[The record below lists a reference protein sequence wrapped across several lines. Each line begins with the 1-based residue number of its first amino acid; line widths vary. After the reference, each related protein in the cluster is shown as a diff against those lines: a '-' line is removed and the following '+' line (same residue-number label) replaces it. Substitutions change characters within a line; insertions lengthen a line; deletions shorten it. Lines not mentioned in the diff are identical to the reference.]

1 MGRYGEMWRDMG
13 RYGEVWGDF
22 PISARI
28 SPHLQVK
35 PLQVQG
41 VSQLWQQCMA
51 KNRELLSPLTTP
63 HPTSATPGVRVRVHP
78 SELLTLGT
86 SGHERRY
93 PYPYLYA
100 YPYP

>member
-1 MGRYGEMWRDMG
+1 MWRDMG

-51 KNRELLSPLTTP
+51 KHREILSPQSTTQ
-63 HPTSATPGVRVRVHP
+63 HPTSAAPGVRVRVHL
-78 SELLTLGT
+78 SGLITLAT

-93 PYPYLYA
+93 PYPYLHSH
-100 YPYP
+100 PYP